1 MPVGGN
7 HQMPGAEID
16 GNKQTAAHSALE
28 VISSGAAQG
37 RHASCVPSATVRSS
51 SSAILLPPIVGFV
64 CHPAA
69 AFCGGHAGE
78 QLDHRTPAN
87 ALSMKCENLLIL
99 LSVRVCWSRHHR
111 KTCSFYMTNTDTAHP
126 EHKTRERERI
136 FMSSLPLLLSLSRC
150 RYFYIL
156 ILREV
161 LFCIWY
167 VSLISIYYMFLSNV
181 F

>member
-1 MPVGGN
+1 
-7 HQMPGAEID
+7 MPGAEID

-37 RHASCVPSATVRSS
+37 RHASCVPSATVRFSN
-51 SSAILLPPIVGFV
+51 SAILLPPIVGFV

-111 KTCSFYMTNTDTAHP
+111 KSCSFYMTNTNTAHP

-161 LFCIWY
+161 LFCI
-167 VSLISIYYMFLSNV
+167 
-181 F
+181 